1 MYAAPTYLKILS
13 NIGNV
18 VNKLPKPK
26 QTNANCRPW
35 PVGIPKILGTDRKN
49 PNFIPEAVRML
60 LFGPGVTYITKLYA
74 LIAKINSQV
83 IIKFSRE
90 SLQTV

>member
-1 MYAAPTYLKILS
+1 MNVIRPFGPTIAKVSMSENLVKELNDYVDKFVVAESLYTHS
-13 NIGNV
+13 GN
-18 VNKLPKPK
+18 
-26 QTNANCRPW
+26 
-35 PVGIPKILGTDRKN
+35 RKK
-49 PNFIPEAVRML
+49 PNFIPEAVRMV